1 MKPKYEQLADKLR
14 FDLQQNKYQEGE
26 LIPSENTLQEL
37 FQLSRHTV
45 RQAIG
50 VLVNEGLLRKEK
62 GSGTYVAKKETER
75 KRPKTIGVIMT
86 YLSDYIF
93 PSIIRG
99 IEQEL
104 SQHGYSLLLGTTN
117 NNHQKEKECLQQM
130 IEQQVDGLIVEPTK
144 SNEYN
149 PNLPYYIELEEKGI
163 PVLMIN
169 AFYEEL
175 NLQHIRVDDVQSG
188 YLATKYLLDANH
200 KRLMLITKIDD
211 LQGKFRMKGFIQAI
225 REARLNFLPEDLL
238 TYTTETKEEVLKQ
251 AIERLSQ
258 TDNQVTGIV
267 AYNDE
272 IANQFVERLTEKGVS
287 VPEQIS
293 IIGNDDS
300 TLSTSGLINLTTLAH
315 PKEKMGELAAR
326 AIVQSIETGEK
337 TTFAFEPVLIERD
350 SVKKVTT
357 VIEEEND
364 SDE

>member
-14 FDLQQNKYQEGE
+14 LDLQQNKYQEGE
-26 LIPSENTLQEL
+26 LIPSENTLQEM

-50 VLVNEGLLRKEK
+50 ILVNEGLLRKEK
-62 GSGTYVAKKETER
+62 GSGTHVAKKETEK

-104 SQHGYSLLLGTTN
+104 SQYGYSLLLGTTN

-130 IEQQVDGLIVEPTK
+130 LEQQVDGLIVEPTK

-149 PNLPYYIELEEKGI
+149 PNLPYYIALEEKGI

-175 NLQHIRVDDVQSG
+175 KGPYIGVDDVKSG
-188 YLATKYLLDANH
+188 YLATKYLLEAKH
-200 KRLMLITKIDD
+200 KHLMLVTKMDD
-211 LQGKFRMKGFIQAI
+211 LQGKFRMQGFIQAI
-225 REARLNFLPEDLL
+225 REAKLNFLPEDLL
-238 TYTTETKEEVLKQ
+238 TYTTETKEEVVKK

-258 TDNQVTGIV
+258 VGNQVTAIV

-272 IANQFVERLTEKGVS
+272 IANQLVEKLTEKGLQ
-287 VPEQIS
+287 VPENIS

-300 TLSTSGLINLTTLAH
+300 TLSTSGLVNLTTLAH
-315 PKEKMGELAAR
+315 PKEKMGELAAKT
-326 AIVQSIETGEK
+326 IVQAIETGEK
-337 TTFAFEPVLIERD
+337 TTFAFEPELIERD
-350 SVKKVTT
+350 SVKKQGTNL
-357 VIEEEND
+357 IEEEK
-364 SDE
+364 